1 MNLSIIIPIFNSS
14 KNIKN
19 LIQKIN
25 YYIKKDLKFSKFEI
39 ILVNDNSYDDSW
51 STILDLSKK
60 KKFIKG
66 INLSK
71 NFGQHNAIM
80 AGLSFAKGNY
90 IITMDDDLEHSPKF
104 LKNFIIQLNEFDA
117 CYTYYKNRK
126 HSFFKSAISKLNN
139 YISSF
144 ILNKPMYIY
153 LSSFRGFKKKIC
165 KKIIK
170 FKKNH
175 VYIDYLI
182 LKNTNKIKMISVE
195 HGKRAFGQGNYSIKK
210 LFKLWSTM
218 VLNSDLLPLKY
229 NSIFNLFLKIIVKIF
244 LRINKHYPQY
254 IIKEKTF

>member
-1 MNLSIIIPIFNSS
+1 MMLTIVVPIFNSS

-19 LIQKIN
+19 LIHKIH
-25 YYIKKDLKFSKFEI
+25 YYIKKDFKFSKFEI
-39 ILVNDNSYDDSW
+39 ILVNDNSHDESW
-51 STILDLSKK
+51 KKILNLSTK

-66 INLSK
+66 INLSN

-80 AGLSFAKGNY
+80 AGLNFAKGDY

-104 LKNFIIQLNEFDA
+104 LKNFIFQLKSFDV

-126 HSFFKSAISKLNN
+126 HSFFKSIISKINN
-139 YISSF
+139 IISSF
-144 ILNKPMYIY
+144 ILNKPLYIY
-153 LSSFRGFKKKIC
+153 LSSYRGFKKKIC

-170 FKKNH
+170 SKKNY

-195 HGKRAFGQGNYSIKK
+195 HGKRKFGQGNYTIKK
-210 LFKLWSTM
+210 LFKLWSNM
-218 VLNSDLLPLKY
+218 VLNSDLMPFNY
-229 NSIFNLFLKIIVKIF
+229 NTIFNFFLKVIVKFF
-244 LRINKHYPQY
+244 LKKRNHAQY

>member
-117 CYTYYKNRK
+117 C
-126 HSFFKSAISKLNN
+126 
-139 YISSF
+139 
-144 ILNKPMYIY
+144 
-153 LSSFRGFKKKIC
+153 
-165 KKIIK
+165 
-170 FKKNH
+170 
-175 VYIDYLI
+175 
-182 LKNTNKIKMISVE
+182 
-195 HGKRAFGQGNYSIKK
+195 
-210 LFKLWSTM
+210 
-218 VLNSDLLPLKY
+218 
-229 NSIFNLFLKIIVKIF
+229 
-244 LRINKHYPQY
+244 
-254 IIKEKTF
+254 